1 MAIPDQM
8 IQLDTLTDQDGVELP
23 VYRDYDHLII
33 GRIRLDLDDIARLAA
48 LIDEGVGEIRRYRDR
63 QAVDGG

>member
-8 IQLDTLTDQDGVELP
+8 IQLGEFHDQDGVQLP

-48 LIDEGVGEIRRYRDR
+48 LIDEGVGEIRRYQDR
-63 QAVDGG
+63 QADGG

>member
-8 IQLDTLTDQDGVELP
+8 IQLGEFYDQDGVQLP

-48 LIDEGVGEIRRYRDR
+48 LIDEGVGEIRRYQDR
-63 QAVDGG
+63 QADGG